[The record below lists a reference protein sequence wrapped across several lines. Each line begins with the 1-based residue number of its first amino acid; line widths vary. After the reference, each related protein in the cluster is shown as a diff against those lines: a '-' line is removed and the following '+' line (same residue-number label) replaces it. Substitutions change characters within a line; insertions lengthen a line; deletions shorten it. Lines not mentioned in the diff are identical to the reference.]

1 MVVPELAQIA
11 DSPSRNHAEDAE
23 RFPKIIDGNDHM
35 MAALAVSIDIADR
48 GSVQDFLRKSEQK
61 LVQQRI
67 GITGN
72 TILPLTQNPI
82 LEDYHH

>member
-1 MVVPELAQIA
+1 
-11 DSPSRNHAEDAE
+11 
-23 RFPKIIDGNDHM
+23 M